1 MDAPLVWLVVSVVRL
16 RGEHIAAKLSSKI
29 EDLSSALTRG
39 TPSAVP
45 HYRRLQPSV
54 VRLRGEH

>member
-39 TPSAVP
+39 TLA
-45 HYRRLQPSV
+45 LAGFG
-54 VRLRGEH
+54 VRLFAQ